1 MAEVNLTL
9 GDPIEVKVTPAE
21 GATNVSVAS
30 APQNVVQVQ
39 AAIATNGLQGADGAG
54 VPTDPPGAAGQALV
68 KKSAVANDTEWAYID
83 KLHINVRNKTG
94 ATIPAGSVVYASG
107 LQGNDILI
115 DLADASDASKMPA
128 IGFTYED
135 IGDNNKGDVISAGV
149 LVKNITVDDAGTADV
164 GDTMY
169 VSPAT
174 PGGITTVRPSDAA
187 HKVQNVGIA
196 LKVTG
201 NNNQVTKFKV
211 SAIDRVNDVPNLEDG
226 HFFLGGA
233 PGRISEYQL
242 PTGSPTNGQLLKANA
257 DGNLVFVNASDVTKN
272 IGTVDLT
279 TTNTTRNL
287 DIIEDGHL
295 NIRDAQNDPILY
307 IDEATKRVGINTTTL
322 DKDAALFINGDV
334 LFKNGSTIGVEG
346 GQSFTIGKIGSN
358 AASAN
363 VNVTGD
369 LSVSGNCTIDTN
381 LKFGTGG
388 NQLHANTNN
397 TFEFGK
403 NGSGSANYK
412 FNSDVGTVTFD
423 NTTDVQLK
431 NAGGLKIFNSS
442 NSVSIQSPSLASSYT
457 LTLPNSSGTDG
468 YVLKTDGSGTTSWV
482 DVTAVSDAILDA
494 DFSDADSGLMKKT
507 GDGTYAIATADTD
520 YQSVLSDGPFETG
533 DKDKLDYITV
543 GAAID
548 LGDAVLTTDTDV
560 SGASFVVDEDDMSSD
575 LDTKVPTQQSVKA
588 YVDSHVKTAI
598 YSDASDNPQLA
609 AGITAGEVRTLIGA
623 IDDYTVTQ
631 GDVTAHQAALSI
643 ATTQLTGLSA
653 TGNVSGVTLNQVDG
667 AFTLGG
673 SVSITESQISDLGT
687 YLTGS
692 SSTNDLSD
700 VSAAGTQN
708 GGLLIYNSSSN
719 SYVHNTLTASTGI
732 SIDSAAGNITI
743 SATADDV
750 TLASVTDN
758 YLSLSGQEITAG
770 TVPLSLGGTGASSA
784 AGARTALSLEDSDII
799 GKFSGGT
806 GITLAADGTIS
817 SDITQTSTTDDLD
830 DVSAG
835 GSAHGQILIY
845 NNTDSHY
852 EPSTITAGDNITV
865 TNTAGRITIDSTAT
879 EGLTYTPLATLS
891 GRFQWSSTD
900 DNRTILCGNTSYGTN
915 YYLWSTK
922 IFNTVNSGTVDT
934 TTQSI
939 SNTYGGVSFKMNERK
954 KIRWDWQHRPINSSG
969 YSKNYRAQIWSS
981 STLGTGIGGLNWTL
995 RADEAFT
1002 SNSTTGGWLRSSVTT
1017 TSQIQPGH
1025 YVMFVVALDQSV
1037 SATTYLAFQSQT
1049 YLQE

>member
-9 GDPIEVKVTPAE
+9 GDPIEVKVSPAE
-21 GATNVSVAS
+21 GATNVSVS
-30 APQNVVQVQ
+30 PAPQNLVQVQ

-68 KKSAVANDTEWAYID
+68 KNTAVANDTDWAYID

-115 DLADASDASKMPA
+115 DLADASDESKMPA

-211 SAIDRVNDVPNLEDG
+211 SAIDRVNDIPNLEDG

-307 IDEATKRVGINTTTL
+307 IDEATKRLGINTTTL
-322 DKDAALFINGDV
+322 DKDAALFVNGNV
-334 LFKNGSTIGVEG
+334 LFKDGSTIGVEG
-346 GQSFTIGKIGSN
+346 GQSFTIGKIGS
-358 AASAN
+358 AAGVAT
-363 VNVTGD
+363 VNVTGN

-403 NGSGSANYK
+403 NGAGSANYK

-423 NTTDVQLK
+423 NTTDVELK

-482 DVTAVSDAILDA
+482 DVTAVSDALLDS
-494 DFSDADSGLMKKT
+494 DFSDADSGLMKKASA
-507 GDGTYAIATADTD
+507 GTYEIATADTD
-520 YQSVLSDGPFETG
+520 YQSVPSEGAFADG
-533 DKDKLDYITV
+533 DKTKLDYITV

-548 LGDAVLTTDTDV
+548 LGDAVLTTDTDI
-560 SGASFVVDEDDMSSD
+560 SGASFVVDEDDMTSD

-598 YSDASDNPQLA
+598 YSDSSDNPQLA
-609 AGITAGEVRTLIGA
+609 AGVTAGEVRTLIGA

-653 TGNVSGVTLNQVDG
+653 TGNVSGVTLNQTNG
-667 AFTLGG
+667 AFVLGG
-673 SVSITESQISDLGT
+673 SLNTIPVDGGGT
-687 YLTGS
+687 GATTASGARSAL
-692 SSTNDLSD
+692 NVD
-700 VSAAGTQN
+700 VAGTD
-708 GGLLIYNSSSN
+708 NS
-719 SYVHNTLTASTGI
+719 T
-732 SIDSAAGNITI
+732 
-743 SATADDV
+743 DV
-750 TLASVTDN
+750 TLAAVAGN
-758 YLSLSGQEITAG
+758 YLTITDQEITSG
-770 TVPLSLGGTGASSA
+770 TVPLTLGGTGATSA

-806 GITLAADGTIS
+806 GITLAVDGTIS
-817 SDITQTSTTDDLD
+817 SDITQTSTTDDLT
-830 DVSAG
+830 DVDAG
-835 GSAHGQILIY
+835 GSADGQILIY
-845 NNTDSHY
+845 NNSDSRY
-852 EPSTITAGDNITV
+852 EPNTIDAGDNITV
-865 TNTAGRITIDSTAT
+865 TNTPGRITIASTASG
-879 EGLTYTPLATLS
+879 GLTYTPLATLT
-891 GRFQWSSTD
+891 GRFQWNSTD

-954 KIRWDWQHRPINSSG
+954 KIRWDWQHRAINSNG
-969 YSKNYRAQIWSS
+969 YSTNYRAQIWSS
-981 STLGTGIGGLNWTL
+981 SALGTGIGGLNWTL

-1002 SNSTTGGWLRSSVTT
+1002 SNTTTGGWLRSSVTT
-1017 TSQIQPGH
+1017 TSAIPDGH
-1025 YVMFVVALDQSV
+1025 YVMFVVGLDQNV
-1037 SATTYLAFQSQT
+1037 TATTYLSFQSQT
-1049 YLQE
+1049 YLQD